1 MAAAGGAHAHAFIG
15 PASPAAHSS
24 RASSVSAESGAS
36 GASDGDAPRP
46 SFKRLPSQTL
56 GPAAAKR
63 AFLGFGDNDERVSG
77 WGVGSGPPPGAGQ
90 APAEGAAST
99 STAAPALSGAASVGA
114 PGGGMHLSHPDR
126 VVASLAERRRRRMSA
141 PSASFGLLEPD
152 HGQHVSISHSSRGS
166 QEQSAQRQQAQQDY
180 HDKQG
185 SMGGRDMLAVYAP
198 AGPGGI

>member
-1 MAAAGGAHAHAFIG
+1 MHTLGA

-36 GASDGDAPRP
+36 GGASDGDAQRP

-56 GPAAAKR
+56 GPAVAKR
-63 AFLGFGDNDERVSG
+63 AFLGYGENDERVSG
-77 WGVGSGPPPGAGQ
+77 WGVGSGAPPGAGQ
-90 APAEGAAST
+90 PPAEGDT
-99 STAAPALSGAASVGA
+99 SAHAPALSGVA
-114 PGGGMHLSHPDR
+114 PGGVMNLSHPDR

-141 PSASFGLLEPD
+141 PSASFGLLDPD
-152 HGQHVSISHSSRGS
+152 HGQHVGISHSSRGS
-166 QEQSAQRQQAQQDY
+166 QEQSAQRQQGQQDY

-185 SMGGRDMLAVYAP
+185 SMSGRDMPAVYPP

>member
-1 MAAAGGAHAHAFIG
+1 MHTLGA

-24 RASSVSAESGAS
+24 RASPVSAERGAS
-36 GASDGDAPRP
+36 GGASDGDAQRP

-63 AFLGFGDNDERVSG
+63 AFLGYGDNDERVSG
-77 WGVGSGPPPGAGQ
+77 WGVGSGAPPGGGQ
-90 APAEGAAST
+90 PPTEGDT
-99 STAAPALSGAASVGA
+99 SAHGATSVAA
-114 PGGGMHLSHPDR
+114 PGGVMNLSHPDR

-141 PSASFGLLEPD
+141 PSASFGLLDPD
-152 HGQHVSISHSSRGS
+152 HGQHVGISHSSRGS
-166 QEQSAQRQQAQQDY
+166 QEQSQQDY

-185 SMGGRDMLAVYAP
+185 SMSGRDMPAVYPP